1 MICFFHF
8 ISSYSISQG
17 IRKHLL
23 FTRWNSQESAINY
36 VTFLNRT
43 HHEWSIVLQIEE
55 LKILRREQ
63 YYNSIIILCGH
74 ALLLEKNITGRY
86 SKVYR
91 YIGKYRQITFR
102 SFFFFLYQNK
112 LTNTKKK
119 KTPSCIRRGHYFWF
133 IIFESLSSLL
143 LRLWFRCCTIK
154 RLQYYNNIL
163 GARAM
168 YRYSYNI
175 GPTKESISRAA
186 PVGVLDLNTLRRSVL
201 SHCSIMQ

>member
-17 IRKHLL
+17 IRKHLQ

-74 ALLLEKNITGRY
+74 ALSLEKNITGRY

-102 SFFFFLYQNK
+102 SFFFFFYQNK

-119 KTPSCIRRGHYFWF
+119 KRLAVYAEDTISGLLFSNHYHH
-133 IIFESLSSLL
+133 
-143 LRLWFRCCTIK
+143 
-154 RLQYYNNIL
+154 YY
-163 GARAM
+163 
-168 YRYSYNI
+168 YDYDS
-175 GPTKESISRAA
+175 AA
-186 PVGVLDLNTLRRSVL
+186 VR
-201 SHCSIMQ
+201 